1 MPSLHSIRNVPFPLI
16 EPLLCASSGC
26 CGSRSAVSPAQKS
39 QSPPVPLQ
47 IPPGSPRPVSLS
59 QCGCAVLLRGLQ
71 QPPALQRHLLEQ
83 QPVQAHG
90 SGSCFKPI
98 LERLLVIELNF
109 FSSSCEVLFCYEIA
123 EPALAVICRGRILLS
138 NELPGLVELRCCF
151 CCGKT
156 VFKWQSFEWLR
167 ANLKSVI

>member
-1 MPSLHSIRNVPFPLI
+1 M
-16 EPLLCASSGC
+16 PLLAVVAAVAQSRPHRRASLPQFLC
-26 CGSRSAVSPAQKS
+26 RY
-39 QSPPVPLQ
+39 PL
-47 IPPGSPRPVSLS
+47 GSPRPVSLS

-71 QPPALQRHLLEQ
+71 HPPALQRHLLEQ

-98 LERLLVIELNF
+98 LERLLMIDLNF

-138 NELPGLVELRCCF
+138 NELPGLVELRFCF
-151 CCGKT
+151 CCRKT
-156 VFKWQSFEWLR
+156 VFK
-167 ANLKSVI
+167 